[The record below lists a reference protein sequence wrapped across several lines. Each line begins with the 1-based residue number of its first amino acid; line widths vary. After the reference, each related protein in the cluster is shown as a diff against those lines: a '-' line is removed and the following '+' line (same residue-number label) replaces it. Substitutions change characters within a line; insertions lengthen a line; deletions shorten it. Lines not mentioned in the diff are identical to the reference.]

1 LIAML
6 SPMDTSLKVSL
17 PASIASRRL
26 PLAFSTR
33 PIFPTA
39 AMMPLNMEKN
49 STWLKAFLS
58 VALLALAGAGT
69 ADRYARVPASPDGI
83 GKAYMGREIAKVM
96 SYHGAGWL
104 ERPERV
110 EEERPDLVLAALEL
124 KPGMKVADVGA
135 GSGYYTSRMAER
147 VGKGGTVFAV
157 DVQPEMI
164 EILKRNMSERGVGN
178 VKAVLGTETDPK
190 LPVGSLDLALM
201 VDVYHELE
209 YPYEMLAAIVKA
221 LKPGGRVVFVEF
233 RGDDPSV
240 PIKALHTMTE
250 AQVRKEAAV
259 HPLVWIKT
267 VSDLPWQHVVVLRK
281 K

>member
-1 LIAML
+1 MPLNMDKNFTWLRAFLLIAML
-6 SPMDTSLKVSL
+6 
-17 PASIASRRL
+17 
-26 PLAFSTR
+26 
-33 PIFPTA
+33 
-39 AMMPLNMEKN
+39 
-49 STWLKAFLS
+49 
-58 VALLALAGAGT
+58 ALASTAIEA
-69 ADRYARVPASPDGI
+69 ADRYTTIQGSSDGI
-83 GKAYMGREIAKVM
+83 GKAYQGREIAKVM
-96 SYHGAGWL
+96 SYHGAPWL
-104 ERPERV
+104 ERSERMQ
-110 EEERPDLVLAALEL
+110 EERPDLVLAALEL

-147 VGKGGTVFAV
+147 VGKSGTVYAV

-164 EILKRNMSERGVGN
+164 EILKRNMSERGAMN

-190 LPVGSLDLALM
+190 LAAESLDLALM

-221 LKPGGRVVFVEF
+221 LKPGGRVAFVEF
-233 RGDDPSV
+233 RGNDPSV

-267 VSDLPWQHVVVLRK
+267 MSDLPWQHLLVFRK